1 MVKIGLVLVGFR
13 RRRIRRAKT
22 TINLDRFK
30 SFFGST
36 AAVVAIGKQAFGLAL
51 LPFDLGLIE
60 FFLVVLLVLL
70 PLPPR
75 VILLVFVV
83 DCCFR
88 HSHVYGG
95 GCQFLLCF
103 VVVSAGGGLESD
115 TRRITTGADWSHAG
129 ADYGVGFF
137 LESDWSRITDDGGGL
152 WSWIFFGVGLVLD
165 GGGFI

>member
-103 VVVSAGGGLESD
+103 VVVSAG
-115 TRRITTGADWSHAG
+115 A
-129 ADYGVGFF
+129 
-137 LESDWSRITDDGGGL
+137 DWSRIRVELPRGRIGVGFQHGGGL
-152 WSWIFFGVGLVLD
+152 WTRIFFGVGLESD
-165 GGGFI
+165 YR